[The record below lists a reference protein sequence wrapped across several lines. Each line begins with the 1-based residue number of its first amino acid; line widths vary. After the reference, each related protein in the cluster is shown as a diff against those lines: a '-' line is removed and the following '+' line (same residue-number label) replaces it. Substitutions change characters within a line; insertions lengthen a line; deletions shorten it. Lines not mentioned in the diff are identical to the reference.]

1 MSQQNKTTLQS
12 NINNA
17 LPNNTSGDITAA
29 DVRDNMISITDSLLF
44 NSGSQTITGSLIIT
58 DGVEITGSV
67 NVDGNIIATSFTG
80 DGSGITGVTGEWD
93 GSLNGNAS
101 ITGSL
106 VVTNGVEITGS
117 VDVGGNIIATSFTGD
132 GSALTGITSVIAD
145 GSITNIKL
153 VNDSV
158 ILGTTEVD
166 LGTTSTTLAGLTLT
180 GAIATGSFTGSFA
193 GDGSALTGITS
204 VIADGSITNIKLV
217 NDSVILGTTEVDLGT
232 TSTTLAGLTLTGAI
246 ATGSFTGSFAGDGS
260 ALTGITNTPFPYDGV
275 AIITGSLFVTG
286 SSPQISIDAISNATD
301 GFHVY
306 STDIGGNITA
316 SVLFNGFRAQANAD
330 IYAKLNSQGIQYSES
345 PTTSTKLNFQTGLS
359 TQNIITVPKSVNGT
373 MALTSNTVTI
383 GTTAV
388 NLITPST
395 TLAGLTDV
403 KVTGSL
409 LVTGSG
415 VTVTGSI
422 NLDTNNTTTSY
433 LNVGTSDNFV
443 RTYYNGGGN
452 LLSLVDFRS
461 GYDQIN
467 TISTT
472 EIDFLNDILSNA
484 NANSLKVGSTLIAGT
499 PAAIYFGMIQNQGS
513 RVTRLVFDNAG
524 SVSTDSTLIIPTN
537 TGNRTIALK
546 DEGYL
551 VANLPTGTLGDRAYV
566 TDATSPTYL
575 GTLTGGGA
583 VKCPVFYNGSAWVS
597 A

>member
-1 MSQQNKTTLQS
+1 M
-12 NINNA
+12 
-17 LPNNTSGDITAA
+17 
-29 DVRDNMISITDSLLF
+29 
-44 NSGSQTITGSLIIT
+44 
-58 DGVEITGSV
+58 
-67 NVDGNIIATSFTG
+67 
-80 DGSGITGVTGEWD
+80 
-93 GSLNGNAS
+93 
-101 ITGSL
+101 
-106 VVTNGVEITGS
+106 
-117 VDVGGNIIATSFTGD
+117 
-132 GSALTGITSVIAD
+132 
-145 GSITNIKL
+145 
-153 VNDSV
+153 
-158 ILGTTEVD
+158 
-166 LGTTSTTLAGLTLT
+166 
-180 GAIATGSFTGSFA
+180 
-193 GDGSALTGITS
+193 
-204 VIADGSITNIKLV
+204 
-217 NDSVILGTTEVDLGT
+217 
-232 TSTTLAGLTLTGAI
+232 
-246 ATGSFTGSFAGDGS
+246 
-260 ALTGITNTPFPYDGV
+260 
-275 AIITGSLFVTG
+275 
-286 SSPQISIDAISNATD
+286 
-301 GFHVY
+301 HVY

-316 SVLFNGFRAQANAD
+316 SVLFNGFRAQANAN

-452 LLSLVDFRS
+452 LIQLVDFRS

-484 NANSLKVGSTLIAGT
+484 NANSLKVGSTLIAGS

>member
-117 VDVGGNIIATSFTGD
+117 VNVDGNIIATSFTGD
-132 GSALTGITSVIAD
+132 GSGITGVTVAD

-193 GDGSALTGITS
+193 GDGSALTGTTS

-217 NDSVILGTTEVDLGT
+217 NDSVTLGSTEVNLGDT
-232 TSTTLAGLTLTGAI
+232 ATTLAGLTLTGAI

-260 ALTGITNTPFPYDGV
+260 SLTGITNTPFPYNGA

-286 SSPQISIDAISNATD
+286 SSPFINMDVISTTEGLN
-301 GFHVY
+301 VY
-306 STDIGGNITA
+306 STDSGTDFKA
-316 SVLFNGFRAQANAD
+316 SVLFNGFRAQSNANT
-330 IYAKLNSQGIQYSES
+330 YAKLSYQGIQYSES
-345 PTTSTKLNFQTGLS
+345 PTTFTKLNFQTGLS
-359 TQNIITVPKSVNGT
+359 TQNIITVPKSVTGT

-433 LNVGTSDNFV
+433 LNIGTSNNFV
-443 RTYYNGGGN
+443 KTYYNGGGN

-472 EIDFLNDILSNA
+472 EIDFLNDIPSNA
-484 NANSLKVGSTLIAGT
+484 NANSLKVGSTLIAGS
-499 PAAIYFGMIQNQGS
+499 PAAIYFGMIQNQGLFS
-513 RVTRLVFDNAG
+513 TRLVFDDASGVN
-524 SVSTDSTLIIPTN
+524 TTSTLIIPTN
-537 TGNRTIALK
+537 TGDRTIALK
-546 DEGYL
+546 DKGYL

-583 VKCPVFYNGSAWVS
+583 VNCPVFYNGSAWVS

>member
-67 NVDGNIIATSFTG
+67 DVDGNIIATSFTG
-80 DGSGITGVTGEWD
+80 DGSGITGVT
-93 GSLNGNAS
+93 
-101 ITGSL
+101 
-106 VVTNGVEITGS
+106 
-117 VDVGGNIIATSFTGD
+117 
-132 GSALTGITSVIAD
+132 IAD
-145 GSITNIKL
+145 GSITNVKL

-193 GDGSALTGITS
+193 GDGSALTGTTS

-217 NDSVILGTTEVDLGT
+217 NDSVTLGSTEVNLGDT
-232 TSTTLAGLTLTGAI
+232 ATTLAGLTLTGAI

-260 ALTGITNTPFPYDGV
+260 ALTGITNTPFPYNGA

-286 SSPQISIDAISNATD
+286 SSPQINMDVISTTEGLN
-301 GFHVY
+301 VY
-306 STDIGGNITA
+306 STDSGTDFKA
-316 SVLFNGFRAQANAD
+316 SVLFNGFRAQSNANT
-330 IYAKLNSQGIQYSES
+330 YAKLSYQGIQYSES

-359 TQNIITVPKSVNGT
+359 TQNIITVPKSVTGT

-422 NLDTNNTTTSY
+422 NLDTNNTTTNY
-433 LNVGTSDNFV
+433 LNVGTSDNWV
-443 RTYYNGGGN
+443 RTFYNGGGN
-452 LLSLVDFRS
+452 LIQFVDFRS
-461 GYDQIN
+461 GYDQVN

-472 EIDFLNDILSNA
+472 EIEILDNIPSNA
-484 NANSLKVGSTLIAGT
+484 NANSLKVGSTLIAGS
-499 PAAIYFGMIQNQGS
+499 PAAIYFGMIQNQGLFS
-513 RVTRLVFDNAG
+513 TRLVFDDASGVN
-524 SVSTDSTLIIPTN
+524 TTSTLIIPTN
-537 TGNRTIALK
+537 TGDRTIALK

-551 VANLPTGTLGDRAYV
+551 VADLPTGTLGDRAYV

-583 VKCPVFYNGSAWVS
+583 IKCPVFYNGSAWVS